1 MLRHI
6 SLICFFTG
14 ISVLF
19 TINVMGVLAGEL
31 SLRCESRME
40 EKSEVFLAIKMK
52 SLSVAGG
59 GGEEPTYVVTPDRS

>member
-1 MLRHI
+1 
-6 SLICFFTG
+6 
-14 ISVLF
+14 
-19 TINVMGVLAGEL
+19 MGVLAGEL